1 MASGKSKS
9 LLRGRYELGE
19 VLGAGGMAT
28 VFAGRD
34 TTLNR
39 DVAIKLFS
47 ASSDEELIQR
57 QEDEVAVLASLN
69 HHGIVTLLD
78 AGIDRSD
85 RKQVRVFFVMELVTG
100 ADLSRT
106 LRAGAL
112 KPRDIALI
120 GYDIAETLQYVH
132 SRNVVHR
139 DIKPSNILF
148 VDYFDDGA
156 RARAKLTDFGIAH
169 RGTEQQADDQTTTG
183 TAAYLSPEQVAREPI
198 GPPSDIYALGLVLL
212 ECFTN
217 ELAYPG
223 EPVDSAIARL
233 DHQPPIPQ
241 SIPPM
246 WRDMLTKMTA
256 RDPHKRP
263 TAKQVV
269 LAMREILVADIG
281 EELAQPVEKL
291 SANTAPP
298 PKPAKPPRTE
308 ERAAMTGKIE
318 PAPTENPFDRITAI
332 AARVLSAPIATMSLA
347 DSGREWFMKRFNID
361 FEQAQREAGRYASA
375 NLYQATWI
383 PEDASVN
390 PHVLADPQVAR
401 DFGLEFYAAVP
412 LVAGDGT
419 TIGLLTV
426 LDFEKRELTDAERAT
441 LEDLAAMAMNELDS
455 RIRQYLAN
463 KFAGAE

>member
-1 MASGKSKS
+1 MVSGKSKS
-9 LLRGRYELGE
+9 LLNGRYQLGE
-19 VLGAGGMAT
+19 VLGTGGMAT

-34 TTLNR
+34 TALNR
-39 DVAIKLFS
+39 DVAIKVFS

-69 HHGIVTLLD
+69 HHGLVTLLD

-85 RKQVRVFFVMELVTG
+85 RKNVRVFFVMELVTG

-106 LRAGAL
+106 LQSGSLLA
-112 KPRDIALI
+112 RDIALI
-120 GYDIAETLQYVH
+120 GYDIAEALQYVH

-148 VDYFDDGA
+148 VDYFDDGS

-169 RGTEQQADDQTTTG
+169 RGTEHQVGDQATTG

-233 DHQPPIPQ
+233 DHQPAIPKIVPPAWR
-241 SIPPM
+241 SI
-246 WRDMLTKMTA
+246 LASMTA
-256 RDPHKRP
+256 RDPAKRP

-269 LAMREILVADIG
+269 LAMREIAVAAIG
-281 EELAQPVEKL
+281 EEVANPVEKL
-291 SANTAPP
+291 SAETAPT
-298 PKPAKPPRTE
+298 PKSARHRTN
-308 ERAAMTGKIE
+308 ERAALTGKVE
-318 PAPTENPFDRITAI
+318 PPATDNPFDRITAI

-347 DSGREWFMKRFNID
+347 DSGREWFMSRFNID
-361 FEQAQREAGRYASA
+361 FDQAQREAGRYASA

-390 PHVLADPQVAR
+390 PHVLADPAVAKE
-401 DFGLEFYAAVP
+401 FGLEFYVAVP
-412 LVAGDGT
+412 LVANDGT

-426 LDFEKRELTDAERAT
+426 LDFEKREITSAERAT
-441 LEDLAAMAMNELDS
+441 LEDLAAMAMTELDS
-455 RIRQYLAN
+455 RIRQYLAA
-463 KFAGAE
+463 KFAGA